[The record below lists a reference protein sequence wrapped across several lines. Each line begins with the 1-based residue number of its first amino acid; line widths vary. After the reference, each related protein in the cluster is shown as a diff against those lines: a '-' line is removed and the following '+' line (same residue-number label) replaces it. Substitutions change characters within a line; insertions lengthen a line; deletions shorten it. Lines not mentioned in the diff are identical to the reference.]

1 PGMGDTDGR
10 EPSVRVAAH
19 PLPVEAV
26 SLAAAPERP
35 VPESNDLATEGLHL
49 VDVAGHGVVGEMTSH
64 YAREPASLCF
74 EGPMASSH
82 QQGSDLAQLRRH
94 SLRDRLSPQQ
104 EAPVL
109 GRRAVVREAQEPERL
124 RPAEAP
130 LPALLGGEPPAAD
143 QARLLGV
150 EAEAKRGQP
159 PRQVSLE
166 PLRVR
171 TMLKPQHTIVGIP
184 DDQQV
189 TAGIPPAPPLGP
201 EIEHVVQLD

>member
-1 PGMGDTDGR
+1 MGDADGR
-10 EPSVRVAAH
+10 EPSLRVATH

-35 VPESNDLATEGLHL
+35 VPEPHDLGSEGLYL
-49 VDVAGHGVVGEMTSH
+49 VDVAGHRVVGEMTSH
-64 YAREPASLCF
+64 HAREPASLCF

-94 SLRDRLSPQQ
+94 SLRDRLSQDQ

-109 GRRAVVREAQEPERL
+109 GRRAVVREAQELERL

-130 LPALLGGEPPAAD
+130 LLALLGGEPPEAD
-143 QARLLGV
+143 QARLLGI
-150 EAEAKRGQP
+150 ESQAKLGQAL
-159 PRQVSLE
+159 RQVSPE

-171 TMLKPQHTIVGIP
+171 AMLKPQHDIIGVP
-184 DDQQV
+184 DDEHI
-189 TAGIPPAPPLGP
+189 AGACLRR
-201 EIEHVVQLD
+201 HCWAQRSKT